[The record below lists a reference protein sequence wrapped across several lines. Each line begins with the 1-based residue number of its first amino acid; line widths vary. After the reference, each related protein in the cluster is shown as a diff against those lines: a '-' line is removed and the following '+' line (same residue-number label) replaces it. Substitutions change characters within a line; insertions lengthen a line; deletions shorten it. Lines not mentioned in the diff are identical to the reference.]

1 MGNGGEGSEVKQEAH
16 LEILRNLGKKA
27 HDRGRLGG
35 REQRWTRGLILGVL
49 R

>member
-1 MGNGGEGSEVKQEAH
+1 MKNGGEGSEDKQAAH
-16 LEILRNLGKKA
+16 LEILRNLGKKR

-35 REQRWTRGLILGVL
+35 REQRWTRGLILGVF